1 MTESKASTV
10 KAKPSPKS
18 TKTEAD
24 MSLEVQSYID
34 TLIENQKIVSGAFKS
49 ARERGVR
56 FGDSLGDRIAD
67 NQASALELSKKLA
80 ASPKDYQG
88 NISVLLESLTQSQAE
103 AFEVFKAMV
112 SEQRD
117 MSDSFNST
125 AKSLFE
131 GTRNSSKAALNLY
144 RSWGLENPMTDLV
157 KRSVASATEAAEKM
171 VKSVA

>member
-1 MTESKASTV
+1 MTESKASA
-10 KAKPSPKS
+10 AKSKPTPKS
-18 TKTEAD
+18 TKTESD

-49 ARERGVR
+49 ARDRGVR
-56 FGDSLGDRIAD
+56 FGDSLGKRIAD
-67 NQASALELSKKLA
+67 NQAQALELSKKLA

-88 NISVLLESLTQSQAE
+88 NIGVLLESLTQSQAE
-103 AFEVFKAMV
+103 AFEVFKGMIG
-112 SEQRD
+112 EQRD

-144 RSWGLENPMTDLV
+144 RSWGLQNPMTELV
-157 KRSVASATEAAEKM
+157 KKSVASASEAAEKM
-171 VKSVA
+171 AKAVA

>member
-1 MTESKASTV
+1 MTESKASAA
-10 KAKPSPKS
+10 KSKPSSKS
-18 TKTEAD
+18 TKAESD

-49 ARERGVR
+49 ARDRGVR
-56 FGDSLGDRIAD
+56 FGDSLGKRIAD
-67 NQASALELSKKLA
+67 NQAQALELSKKLA
-80 ASPKDYQG
+80 ANPKDYQG
-88 NISVLLESLTQSQAE
+88 NIGALLESLTQSQAE

-131 GTRNSSKAALNLY
+131 GTRNSSKAALSLY
-144 RSWGLENPMTDLV
+144 RSWGVQNPMTELV
-157 KRSVASATEAAEKM
+157 KKSVASATEAAEKM
-171 VKSVA
+171 AKAVA

>member
-1 MTESKASTV
+1 MTESKASAV
-10 KAKPSPKS
+10 KTSSSSKS
-18 TKTEAD
+18 AKTEAD
-24 MSLEVQSYID
+24 ISLEVQGYID

-56 FGDSLGDRIAD
+56 LGDSLGKRIAD
-67 NQASALELSKKLA
+67 NQANALELSKKLA
-80 ASPKDYQG
+80 ASPKDYQA
-88 NISVLLESLTQSQAE
+88 NIGVVLESLTQSQAE
-103 AFEVFKAMV
+103 AFDVFKAMV

-144 RSWGLENPMTDLV
+144 RSWGLENPMTELV
-157 KRSVASATEAAEKM
+157 KKSVASAQEAAEKM
-171 VKSVA
+171 TKSVA

>member
-10 KAKPSPKS
+10 KAKPSAKS
-18 TKTEAD
+18 AKTEAD
-24 MSLEVQSYID
+24 MSSEVQDYID

-56 FGDSLGDRIAD
+56 LSDSLGNRIAD
-67 NQASALELSKKLA
+67 NQADALELSKKLA
-80 ASPKDYQG
+80 ASPKDFQG
-88 NISVLLESLTQSQAE
+88 NIGVMLESLTQSQAE
-103 AFEVFKAMV
+103 AYEVFKAVV

-117 MSDSFNST
+117 ISDSFNST

-144 RSWGLENPMTDLV
+144 RSWGLENPMADFV
-157 KRSVASATEAAEKM
+157 KKSVANAKEAAEKM
-171 VKSVA
+171 TKSVA

>member
-1 MTESKASTV
+1 
-10 KAKPSPKS
+10 
-18 TKTEAD
+18 

-49 ARERGVR
+49 ARDRGVR
-56 FGDSLGDRIAD
+56 FGDSLGKRIAD
-67 NQASALELSKKLA
+67 NQAQALGLSKKLA
-80 ASPKDYQG
+80 ANPKDYQG
-88 NISVLLESLTQSQAE
+88 NIGALLESLTQSQAE

-131 GTRNSSKAALNLY
+131 GTRNSSKAALSLY
-144 RSWGLENPMTDLV
+144 RSWGVQNPMTELV
-157 KRSVASATEAAEKM
+157 KKSVASATEAAEKM
-171 VKSVA
+171 AKAVA

>member
-1 MTESKASTV
+1 MTESKASAV

-18 TKTEAD
+18 TKAEAD

-34 TLIENQKIVSGAFKS
+34 TLIENQKIVNGAFKS

-56 FGDSLGDRIAD
+56 FGDSIGQRIAD
-67 NQASALELSKKLA
+67 SQTNALELSKKLA
-80 ASPKDYQG
+80 ASPRDYQNNVG
-88 NISVLLESLTQSQAE
+88 VLLESLTQSQAE
-103 AFEVFKAMV
+103 AFEVFKEMV
-112 SEQRD
+112 TEQRD

-144 RSWGLENPMTDLV
+144 RSWGVENPMTDLV
-157 KRSVASATEAAEKM
+157 KKSVVSATEAAEKM